1 VSVCFEM
8 ILRGKVLVM
17 DLSVMLVAGNN
28 IRESEGLYCGG
39 GRGAFCVL
47 RYFGG
52 EWL

>member
-1 VSVCFEM
+1 MSVCFEM